1 MSTVPP
7 VVDTTD
13 SSAIRESVSA
23 AAFAVRNATADEDE
37 VYRKLFSSEPLADV
51 GGQSGN
57 GFVNSTP
64 LRPGDARS
72 RASGVGRA
80 SSLSSLIGAASA
92 DEYQGGLLADEAT
105 EPASISSRPSDSS
118 RGFQNTFTVL
128 ERHLQSKH
136 FQFRQLRRF
145 LQYNES
151 NQTPVFCNVPPSL
164 NDSSNYL
171 RSISE
176 ESGSNATVITSG
188 ASEGEAP
195 SADATRRR
203 SSLGRAR
210 ALFHSSSGSVEESEQ
225 EPPSFLELELEA
237 SDRMRR
243 MRERLGGSVPD
254 LQRSCES
261 IETPLVKALYG
272 VSLESLA
279 KSNTDRIHP
288 DPSVFIDEE
297 DKRSLSGEYPDYP
310 YYVARGTN
318 GLPYL
323 KVVHSNSP
331 GATGG
336 EKVLCGNRVSQM
348 TRAYDDIDAVTR
360 LLEEKEKD
368 LELTVQIGKELLAQN
383 THLENRVAEL
393 VQELKTTNENRAQL
407 SHELHQKIELIGIL
421 TNDADDTSENVTP
434 TASKSINLE
443 LLQRKVKQLEDE
455 NKSLRTETA
464 QLVKETDECEEQERR
479 LMADIANQLT
489 TANSEFDGL
498 NLELERLKEENR
510 LQHEQIISLTGRLAD
525 AEIRLHQLT
534 SENEEASS
542 LLSITKENQ
551 NLLAGELAEFKLRYQ
566 EVLNLLQEAQEQL
579 RRQRKRSQPLAR
591 SSLIPGITGMP
602 AAPDSLQSE
611 LMETSL
617 YSEHSLDSG
626 IDSVRGGI
634 GGGGSMMGGM
644 MTGSQQQVPAYR
656 KVFETVRSASRANPN
671 GFSDSFSQLG
681 SMTMSSSSQ
690 PRMAPYVYPGLGGTT
705 GNGSGVSNA
714 GITTMTHS
722 YKSGSSVYS
731 TMYGGGGGSSLGGR
745 TYSRESL
752 TADSEDGYPGPAQT
766 GIPGAPGAKDL
777 EAALKRLT
785 PAEVLARRAMLQHA
799 PLGTYSYDE
808 QPAGIPLG
816 CRTPD
821 SIMSTGSSGLSG
833 LSSSSAAGNGQWRLP
848 EKLQI
853 VKPIEGSQTLHHWS
867 RLATPTLSGL
877 LEERPGVTIRGGRGL
892 DELGLQTYSLSD
904 VEEDEDTEDHPGKR
918 FQSFGCTYTYT
929 NSTVLHPDDGT
940 TAVTFSLPPSQMSSQ
955 MTSECPTRQPTAP
968 STPRSSLSRRN
979 SCSTFSVNMGLASML
994 NERGIK
1000 AVTPSAL
1007 NTPAGPNYSPT
1018 VTPCNSPD
1026 GSPTRSMSPEPP
1038 LLSGLLASTADILR
1052 KRFVASTGGQHSS
1065 ADPADRPSRIMT
1077 RNKVALSRLEK
1088 KALRSIKIMEK
1099 VESIG
1104 LENIM
1109 LPPQHPPGISPL
1121 ALHGTSAL
1129 YTAAA
1134 SGRGRSPMAQLT
1146 SLKHMQDQRRKA
1158 QQQQA
1163 DDLVTIDKETIKAVL
1178 TKGLSHDS
1186 LKSMASSSGA
1196 SSGISTA
1203 MSSDSDSSSV
1213 ASFDSEP
1220 RTKDTTSGASSAAT
1234 NTNTASPTT
1243 AARLKQMQRQKSRRN
1258 LLNGANGGSQRPDL
1272 GTVNGSSRPGVRP
1285 DLGTVG
1291 SKATGKTGGNN
1302 NTGGSGKDSRSKQ
1315 QSTATAA
1322 APAVKEES
1330 RSLGQSVYGTISSLL
1345 FGRKGGLL

>member
-1 MSTVPP
+1 M
-7 VVDTTD
+7 DD
-13 SSAIRESVSA
+13 DEVSPKSG
-23 AAFAVRNATADEDE
+23 ADEMD
-37 VYRKLFSSEPLADV
+37 KSS
-51 GGQSGN
+51 
-57 GFVNSTP
+57 STP
-64 LRPGDARS
+64 SDFE
-72 RASGVGRA
+72 VF
-80 SSLSSLIGAASA
+80 
-92 DEYQGGLLADEAT
+92 EYEDIHEDTANG
-105 EPASISSRPSDSS
+105 
-118 RGFQNTFTVL
+118 
-128 ERHLQSKH
+128 KH
-136 FQFRQLRRF
+136 GQF
-145 LQYNES
+145 
-151 NQTPVFCNVPPSL
+151 PK
-164 NDSSNYL
+164 NDSSSHPYH
-171 RSISE
+171 
-176 ESGSNATVITSG
+176 
-188 ASEGEAP
+188 
-195 SADATRRR
+195 RRH
-203 SSLGRAR
+203 G
-210 ALFHSSSGSVEESEQ
+210 
-225 EPPSFLELELEA
+225 
-237 SDRMRR
+237 
-243 MRERLGGSVPD
+243 
-254 LQRSCES
+254 
-261 IETPLVKALYG
+261 TN
-272 VSLESLA
+272 VS
-279 KSNTDRIHP
+279 
-288 DPSVFIDEE
+288 DEE
-297 DKRSLSGEYPDYP
+297 DDACGTPLNLELAQLLTQGIVTKAKANFGISKNIETLERSTIELERENSCSDQEYVPTD
-310 YYVARGTN
+310 
-318 GLPYL
+318 
-323 KVVHSNSP
+323 SNSP
-331 GATGG
+331 RRAAALRTSSCCSTSYKRDPDLYLRRSDDVEADSFDDQHHSNEEDIDFVQLKHEQLHQRQQQDNDPSGQFEEEDEMVYETHTGCTPG
-336 EKVLCGNRVSQM
+336 SVGGSGFFRFTEPTTSYHSACGGYDSERMMFEVLCGNRVSQM

-393 VQELKTTNENRAQL
+393 EQELKTTNENRAQL

-510 LQHEQIISLTGRLAD
+510 LQHEQIISLTGRLAE

-566 EVLNLLQEAQEQL
+566 EVLNLLQETQEQL

-626 IDSVRGGI
+626 IDSVRGVGL
-634 GGGGSMMGGM
+634 GGGSMMGGLM
-644 MTGSQQQVPAYR
+644 SGSGAQQQLPGYR

-690 PRMAPYVYPGLGGTT
+690 PRMAPYVYPGLGGAT
-705 GNGSGVSNA
+705 GHASGNA

-731 TMYGGGGGSSLGGR
+731 TMYGGGSSLGGR
-745 TYSRESL
+745 SYSRESL

-808 QPAGIPLG
+808 QPTGIPLG

-833 LSSSSAAGNGQWRLP
+833 LSSSATGSGNGQWRLP

-955 MTSECPTRQPTAP
+955 MASECPTRQPTAP

-1007 NTPAGPNYSPT
+1007 NTPAGPNFSPT

-1052 KRFVASTGGQHSS
+1052 KRFSASTSVASGS
-1065 ADPADRPSRIMT
+1065 AAHGSATDPADRPSRIIS

-1129 YTAAA
+1129 YTAA
-1134 SGRGRSPMAQLT
+1134 STGRGRSPMAQLT
-1146 SLKHMQDQRRKA
+1146 SLKHLRK
-1158 QQQQA
+1158 QQQHQ

-1213 ASFDSEP
+1213 ASFESEP
-1220 RTKDTTSGASSAAT
+1220 RTKETMASSGA
-1234 NTNTASPTT
+1234 TASPTT

-1272 GTVNGSSRPGVRP
+1272 GTVNGSNRPGVRP

-1291 SKATGKTGGNN
+1291 NKQTAKT
-1302 NTGGSGKDSRSKQ
+1302 TSSGSGKDGRKQ
-1315 QSTATAA
+1315 QQLAA
-1322 APAVKEES
+1322 APSTTVASQTTAKEES

>member
-1 MSTVPP
+1 NVFRKKKSRKSSSQIVHDGDEPGTDTNASETETEPDDCSCRSEPMLPATISPSTVRLQ
-7 VVDTTD
+7 D
-13 SSAIRESVSA
+13 SSPASSTEYFQDGPEHHRKESGWVTRRKKHPRGEENPNVNDDGEEQRASSITSTILSTIR
-23 AAFAVRNATADEDE
+23 R
-37 VYRKLFSSEPLADV
+37 
-51 GGQSGN
+51 
-57 GFVNSTP
+57 
-64 LRPGDARS
+64 ARS
-72 RASGVGRA
+72 RSR
-80 SSLSSLIGAASA
+80 SR
-92 DEYQGGLLADEAT
+92 
-105 EPASISSRPSDSS
+105 SISSSSAADRSTPKLLRTSKSTLSSHRGGDGGVASSALLLHGEEHIAPNAVVSSVSFACDTKRQYCGAREPSDDHLNRSPTTLS
-118 RGFQNTFTVL
+118 TDNGGGLVLGVERRGDG
-128 ERHLQSKH
+128 K
-136 FQFRQLRRF
+136 RQ
-145 LQYNES
+145 
-151 NQTPVFCNVPPSL
+151 
-164 NDSSNYL
+164 
-171 RSISE
+171 
-176 ESGSNATVITSG
+176 
-188 ASEGEAP
+188 
-195 SADATRRR
+195 
-203 SSLGRAR
+203 
-210 ALFHSSSGSVEESEQ
+210 
-225 EPPSFLELELEA
+225 
-237 SDRMRR
+237 
-243 MRERLGGSVPD
+243 
-254 LQRSCES
+254 
-261 IETPLVKALYG
+261 
-272 VSLESLA
+272 
-279 KSNTDRIHP
+279 
-288 DPSVFIDEE
+288 
-297 DKRSLSGEYPDYP
+297 
-310 YYVARGTN
+310 
-318 GLPYL
+318 
-323 KVVHSNSP
+323 
-331 GATGG
+331 
-336 EKVLCGNRVSQM
+336 VLCGNRVSQM

-383 THLENRVAEL
+383 THLENRVSEL
-393 VQELKTTNENRAQL
+393 EQELKTTNENRAQL

-542 LLSITKENQ
+542 LLCITKENQ

-566 EVLNLLQEAQEQL
+566 EVLNLLQETQEQL

-626 IDSVRGGI
+626 IDSVRGG
-634 GGGGSMMGGM
+634 GLGASGGSMMGGLM
-644 MTGSQQQVPAYR
+644 SASGAQHQLPGYR

-690 PRMAPYVYPGLGGTT
+690 PRMAPYVYPGLGGTV
-705 GNGSGVSNA
+705 GNASGNA

-731 TMYGGGGGSSLGGR
+731 TMYGGGSSLGGR
-745 TYSRESL
+745 SYSRESL

-808 QPAGIPLG
+808 QPTGIPLG

-833 LSSSSAAGNGQWRLP
+833 LSSSATGSGNGQWRLP

-955 MTSECPTRQPTAP
+955 MASECPTRQPTAP

-1007 NTPAGPNYSPT
+1007 NTPAGPNFSPT

-1052 KRFVASTGGQHSS
+1052 KRFTASTGGASS
-1065 ADPADRPSRIMT
+1065 HGSATDSADRPSRIIS

-1134 SGRGRSPMAQLT
+1134 TGRGRSPMAQLT
-1146 SLKHMQDQRRKA
+1146 SLKHLRK
-1158 QQQQA
+1158 QQQQHQ
-1163 DDLVTIDKETIKAVL
+1163 DDRVTIDKETIKAVL

-1220 RTKDTTSGASSAAT
+1220 RTKEAMGSSAT
-1234 NTNTASPTT
+1234 TASPTT

-1272 GTVNGSSRPGVRP
+1272 GTVHGSNRPGVRP
-1285 DLGTVG
+1285 DLGTVAN
-1291 SKATGKTGGNN
+1291 KPTAKTSSS
-1302 NTGGSGKDSRSKQ
+1302 GSGKDSRKNQ
-1315 QSTATAA
+1315 QQQLATAA
-1322 APAVKEES
+1322 AAATAASTAAQTTNKEES

>member
-1 MSTVPP
+1 MSTVPAA
-7 VVDTTD
+7 VDTVD
-13 SSAIRESVSA
+13 SSVIRGDVAASIVPKGSATSTEEDATYKKIFNAGEGVENSNDFFNSTLICKRSTEGRPKRANVSG
-23 AAFAVRNATADEDE
+23 
-37 VYRKLFSSEPLADV
+37 KFSS
-51 GGQSGN
+51 SC
-57 GFVNSTP
+57 
-64 LRPGDARS
+64 
-72 RASGVGRA
+72 
-80 SSLSSLIGAASA
+80 SSLIGVGVS
-92 DEYQGGLLADEAT
+92 DDDYKGGLLSSLDESGSG
-105 EPASISSRPSDSS
+105 PSSITNRPSDSS

-136 FQFRQLRRF
+136 FQLRQLRRF

-151 NQTPVFCNVPPSL
+151 SKTPVFCNTPPSL
-164 NDSSNYL
+164 HDSSNYL

-176 ESGSNATVITSG
+176 ESGTSSTD
-188 ASEGEAP
+188 ASAFDCD
-195 SADATRRR
+195 DATPQATSSPRR
-203 SSLGRAR
+203 SS
-210 ALFHSSSGSVEESEQ
+210 GSRMASMFCRNTNEDEEQ
-225 EPPSFLELELEA
+225 DRPSFLELELEA
-237 SDRMRR
+237 SDRLRR
-243 MRERLGGSVPD
+243 LRERLGGSVPD
-254 LQRSCES
+254 LLGSGDAVES
-261 IETPLVKALYG
+261 PLTKALYG
-272 VSLESLA
+272 ISLESLL
-279 KSNTDRIHP
+279 KNNTDRVHP

-297 DKRSLSGEYPDYP
+297 DDKRSQSGEYPDYP
-310 YYVARGTN
+310 YYVARGSN

-323 KVVHSNSP
+323 KVVRSTS
-331 GATGG
+331 GAKAND
-336 EKVLCGNRVSQM
+336 KVLCGNRVSQM

-383 THLENRVAEL
+383 TQLENRVTEL
-393 VQELKTTNENRAQL
+393 EQELKTTNENRAQL

-421 TNDADDTSENVTP
+421 TNDADDSSENVTP

-464 QLVKETDECEEQERR
+464 QLVKETDECEEQERK
-479 LMADIANQLT
+479 LMAEFASQLT
-489 TANSEFDGL
+489 NANSEYDGL

-510 LQHEQIISLTGRLAD
+510 LQHEQIISLTGRLAE

-566 EVLNLLQEAQEQL
+566 EVLNLLQETQEQL

-591 SSLIPGITGMP
+591 SSLIPGNPGLA

-626 IDSVRGGI
+626 IDSVRGGL
-634 GGGGSMMGGM
+634 GGGSLLGGM
-644 MTGSQQQVPAYR
+644 LSSTGVQQQVPGYR

-690 PRMAPYVYPGLGGTT
+690 PRMAPFVYPGIGG
-705 GNGSGVSNA
+705 GIGINANA

-731 TMYGGGGGSSLGGR
+731 TMYDSSLGGR
-745 TYSRESL
+745 SYSRESL
-752 TADSEDGYPGPAQT
+752 TTESEDGYPGPAQT

-808 QPAGIPLG
+808 QPSGMPLG

-833 LSSSSAAGNGQWRLP
+833 LSSSATGGSSSANQWRLP

-955 MTSECPTRQPTAP
+955 MASECPSRQPTAP

-1007 NTPAGPNYSPT
+1007 NTPAGPNFSPT

-1038 LLSGLLASTADILR
+1038 LLSGLLASGADILR
-1052 KRFVASTGGQHSS
+1052 KRFAASTSGTNNS
-1065 ADPADRPSRIMT
+1065 ASTSQGPDQADRPSRMIS
-1077 RNKVALSRLEK
+1077 RNKVALTRLEK

-1134 SGRGRSPMAQLT
+1134 TNRGRSPMAQLT
-1146 SLKHMQDQRRKA
+1146 SLKHLQDQRRRH
-1158 QQQQA
+1158 QQ
-1163 DDLVTIDKETIKAVL
+1163 DELVIDKETIKAVL
-1178 TKGLSHDS
+1178 SKGLSHDT
-1186 LKSMASSSGA
+1186 LKSMASSSDG

-1203 MSSDSDSSSV
+1203 MSSDTDNSSV
-1213 ASFDSEP
+1213 ASFESEP
-1220 RTKDTTSGASSAAT
+1220 RVTESSANSST
-1234 NTNTASPTT
+1234 PTASPLTS
-1243 AARLKQMQRQKSRRN
+1243 ARLKQMQRQKSRRN

-1272 GTVNGSSRPGVRP
+1272 GTVNGSSRPSVRP
-1285 DLGTVG
+1285 DLGTVASKSSKMNGAG
-1291 SKATGKTGGNN
+1291 SAS
-1302 NTGGSGKDSRSKQ
+1302 SGKDQRKNQQGTPSTPAT
-1315 QSTATAA
+1315 QST
-1322 APAVKEES
+1322 PKEES

>member
-1 MSTVPP
+1 MLSRAVNVFRKKKARKSVAHDDDDHGT
-7 VVDTTD
+7 DTNPSETETEPD
-13 SSAIRESVSA
+13 DCSCR
-23 AAFAVRNATADEDE
+23 
-37 VYRKLFSSEPLADV
+37 SEPMLPGSVTPSRLQKNSSPVSSTEYFQDGPEQQQRKEASWITRRKKHPRREEEEISDDV
-51 GGQSGN
+51 EERSSSSIA
-57 GFVNSTP
+57 ST
-64 LRPGDARS
+64 LLSTIRRARS
-72 RASGVGRA
+72 RSR
-80 SSLSSLIGAASA
+80 SR
-92 DEYQGGLLADEAT
+92 
-105 EPASISSRPSDSS
+105 SISSSSSTAAGRGTPKLLPTSKSTLSS
-118 RGFQNTFTVL
+118 RDGGYGGVASSAHIL
-128 ERHLQSKH
+128 HGDEERIAPNVVVVSSVSFACDSKKQWCGGAGETSEDH
-136 FQFRQLRRF
+136 
-145 LQYNES
+145 
-151 NQTPVFCNVPPSL
+151 
-164 NDSSNYL
+164 L
-171 RSISE
+171 RSPTLSTG
-176 ESGSNATVITSG
+176 SGG
-188 ASEGEAP
+188 AG
-195 SADATRRR
+195 
-203 SSLGRAR
+203 GVK
-210 ALFHSSSGSVEESEQ
+210 VERQ
-225 EPPSFLELELEA
+225 G
-237 SDRMRR
+237 D
-243 MRERLGGSVPD
+243 G
-254 LQRSCES
+254 
-261 IETPLVKALYG
+261 
-272 VSLESLA
+272 
-279 KSNTDRIHP
+279 
-288 DPSVFIDEE
+288 
-297 DKRSLSGEYPDYP
+297 KRQ
-310 YYVARGTN
+310 
-318 GLPYL
+318 
-323 KVVHSNSP
+323 
-331 GATGG
+331 
-336 EKVLCGNRVSQM
+336 VLCGNRVSQM

-383 THLENRVAEL
+383 TQLENRVAEL
-393 VQELKTTNENRAQL
+393 EQELKTTNENRAQL

-510 LQHEQIISLTGRLAD
+510 LQHEQIISLTGRLAE

-566 EVLNLLQEAQEQL
+566 EVLNLLQETQEQL

-626 IDSVRGGI
+626 IDSVRGGL
-634 GGGGSMMGGM
+634 GGGGGVGGSSIMGGLM
-644 MTGSQQQVPAYR
+644 SATGTQQVPAYR

-705 GNGSGVSNA
+705 GNNMGGGNA

-731 TMYGGGGGSSLGGR
+731 TMYGGGGSSLGGR
-745 TYSRESL
+745 SYSRESL

-808 QPAGIPLG
+808 QPTGIPLG

-833 LSSSSAAGNGQWRLP
+833 LSSSATGSGNGQWRLP

-940 TAVTFSLPPSQMSSQ
+940 AAVTFSLPPSQMSSQ
-955 MTSECPTRQPTAP
+955 MASECPTRQPTAP

-1007 NTPAGPNYSPT
+1007 NTPAGPNFSPT

-1026 GSPTRSMSPEPP
+1026 GSSTRSMSPEPP

-1052 KRFVASTGGQHSS
+1052 KRFVASTSNNTAAAHGS
-1065 ADPADRPSRIMT
+1065 ASDLADRPSRIIS

-1129 YTAAA
+1129 YTAA
-1134 SGRGRSPMAQLT
+1134 STGRGRSPMAQLT
-1146 SLKHMQDQRRKA
+1146 SLKHLQDQRRK
-1158 QQQQA
+1158 QQHQQ

-1213 ASFDSEP
+1213 ASFESEP
-1220 RTKDTTSGASSAAT
+1220 RTKETTGNSTSA
-1234 NTNTASPTT
+1234 TASPTT

-1285 DLGTVG
+1285 DLGTVAG
-1291 SKATGKTGGNN
+1291 NKPAAAGKTSS
-1302 NTGGSGKDSRSKQ
+1302 SGKDSRKNQ
-1315 QSTATAA
+1315 QQQLPTTTAAATTQSTA
-1322 APAVKEES
+1322 KEES

>member
-1 MSTVPP
+1 M
-7 VVDTTD
+7 DEGTT
-13 SSAIRESVSA
+13 
-23 AAFAVRNATADEDE
+23 
-37 VYRKLFSSEPLADV
+37 
-51 GGQSGN
+51 
-57 GFVNSTP
+57 
-64 LRPGDARS
+64 
-72 RASGVGRA
+72 
-80 SSLSSLIGAASA
+80 
-92 DEYQGGLLADEAT
+92 
-105 EPASISSRPSDSS
+105 
-118 RGFQNTFTVL
+118 
-128 ERHLQSKH
+128 
-136 FQFRQLRRF
+136 
-145 LQYNES
+145 
-151 NQTPVFCNVPPSL
+151 PPS
-164 NDSSNYL
+164 
-171 RSISE
+171 
-176 ESGSNATVITSG
+176 G
-188 ASEGEAP
+188 
-195 SADATRRR
+195 
-203 SSLGRAR
+203 
-210 ALFHSSSGSVEESEQ
+210 GSVEVVMEDEEYEKSSSTPSDFEVFDYEDIHAVPGAAEYHPDHRRRCHPGLHGRSSDDDEADSGAGGGTPLNLELAQLLTQGIVTKAKANFGISKNIETLERSTIELESTSDTTPSLPLRSRSSSSTNAFASGSSYERDPDLYLRRSDDDVDDYGGGSQLHDDAIDFVPLDQSDHHPGRQPGRSRRQRNHTQDPLPLEQ
-225 EPPSFLELELEA
+225 EHEMVFETNTPNSSSTCAAGMTDGSGLFRYIEPTTSYHSVCGGAYDSE
-237 SDRMRR
+237 RM
-243 MRERLGGSVPD
+243 MFE
-254 LQRSCES
+254 
-261 IETPLVKALYG
+261 
-272 VSLESLA
+272 
-279 KSNTDRIHP
+279 
-288 DPSVFIDEE
+288 
-297 DKRSLSGEYPDYP
+297 
-310 YYVARGTN
+310 
-318 GLPYL
+318 
-323 KVVHSNSP
+323 
-331 GATGG
+331 
-336 EKVLCGNRVSQM
+336 VLCGNRVSQM
-348 TRAYDDIDAVTR
+348 TRTYDDIDAVTR

-383 THLENRVAEL
+383 TQLENRVTEL
-393 VQELKTTNENRAQL
+393 EQELRGTNENLAQL
-407 SHELHQKIELIGIL
+407 SHELHQKNELIGIL
-421 TNDADDTSENVTP
+421 TNDADDSSENVTP

-455 NKSLRTETA
+455 NRSLRTEAA
-464 QLVKETDECEEQERR
+464 QLVQETDECEEQERK

-510 LQHEQIISLTGRLAD
+510 LQHEQIISLTSRLAE
-525 AEIRLHQLT
+525 AEIRLHQVT

-542 LLSITKENQ
+542 LLCITKENQ
-551 NLLAGELAEFKLRYQ
+551 NLLAGELAEFKVRYQ
-566 EVLNLLQEAQEQL
+566 EVLSLLQETQEQL

-591 SSLIPGITGMP
+591 SSLIPGITMP
-602 AAPDSLQSE
+602 AAPDSLQCE

-626 IDSVRGGI
+626 IESVRGLGL
-634 GGGGSMMGGM
+634 GGGSQ
-644 MTGSQQQVPAYR
+644 TAVPSYR
-656 KVFETVRSASRANPN
+656 RVFETVRSATRANPN
-671 GFSDSFSQLG
+671 GFSDSFGSTLG

-690 PRMAPYVYPGLGGTT
+690 PRMAPYVYPGLGSGNSNSSSALGAAAPTT
-705 GNGSGVSNA
+705 L
-714 GITTMTHS
+714 THA
-722 YKSGSSVYS
+722 YKGGSSLYS
-731 TMYGGGGGSSLGGR
+731 TMYAGGATSSLGGR
-745 TYSRESL
+745 SYSRESL
-752 TADSEDGYPGPAQT
+752 ATDSEDGYPGPAQT

-808 QPAGIPLG
+808 QPSGMPLG

-833 LSSSSAAGNGQWRLP
+833 LSSTQWRLP

-904 VEEDEDTEDHPGKR
+904 VEEDEEEQPGKR

-955 MTSECPTRQPTAP
+955 MASECPSRQPTAP

-979 SCSTFSVNMGLASML
+979 SCSTFSVNLGLASML

-1007 NTPAGPNYSPT
+1007 NTPAGPNFSPT

-1038 LLSGLLASTADILR
+1038 LLSGLLASGADILR
-1052 KRFVASTGGQHSS
+1052 KRFAASNS
-1065 ADPADRPSRIMT
+1065 ADGEGTSSGTSATNVSGSGVPGERSARIIT

-1109 LPPQHPPGISPL
+1109 LPAQHPPGISPL
-1121 ALHGTSAL
+1121 ALHGSSAL
-1129 YTAAA
+1129 YT
-1134 SGRGRSPMAQLT
+1134 STGRGRSPMAQLT
-1146 SLKHMQDQRRKA
+1146 SLKHLQDQRRKH
-1158 QQQQA
+1158 QQQQQQQQ
-1163 DDLVTIDKETIKAVL
+1163 DELLIDKETIKAVL

-1186 LKSMASSSGA
+1186 LKSMASSGISSSA
-1196 SSGISTA
+1196 DMSSSSSGY
-1203 MSSDSDSSSV
+1203 SDSDNSSVVSDQSEQVHRVTKDSSTTVSASGAPSSS
-1213 ASFDSEP
+1213 
-1220 RTKDTTSGASSAAT
+1220 
-1234 NTNTASPTT
+1234 SPTT

-1272 GTVNGSSRPGVRP
+1272 GTVNGSSGSRAPGVRP

-1291 SKATGKTGGNN
+1291 GGKSNSTTKQTSAAGN
-1302 NTGGSGKDSRSKQ
+1302 GKVGPGAKDHRRSEQ
-1315 QSTATAA
+1315 QQQQ
-1322 APAVKEES
+1322 PPVKEES

>member
-1 MSTVPP
+1 MLGSENETAPRPCLSFWWPKSIGKDEDTIGNNEVLEPGNMLTTCFKATLNIGIFRERYILGSTGALCEQYQSKLAASQCGARIPLSPNTQATIEKHLPGLPSKRLLMQQACKTTEKRDVGCITELCSAEDLPEVEIFSLLEEQIP
-7 VVDTTD
+7 RYKIRADTTTTFGGYENQD
-13 SSAIRESVSA
+13 WFVQYPALPIPTEGLGLTTDQTREA
-23 AAFAVRNATADEDE
+23 LN
-37 VYRKLFSSEPLADV
+37 Y
-51 GGQSGN
+51 
-57 GFVNSTP
+57 
-64 LRPGDARS
+64 
-72 RASGVGRA
+72 
-80 SSLSSLIGAASA
+80 
-92 DEYQGGLLADEAT
+92 
-105 EPASISSRPSDSS
+105 
-118 RGFQNTFTVL
+118 
-128 ERHLQSKH
+128 
-136 FQFRQLRRF
+136 F
-145 LQYNES
+145 L
-151 NQTPVFCNVPPSL
+151 
-164 NDSSNYL
+164 
-171 RSISE
+171 
-176 ESGSNATVITSG
+176 
-188 ASEGEAP
+188 
-195 SADATRRR
+195 
-203 SSLGRAR
+203 
-210 ALFHSSSGSVEESEQ
+210 
-225 EPPSFLELELEA
+225 
-237 SDRMRR
+237 
-243 MRERLGGSVPD
+243 
-254 LQRSCES
+254 
-261 IETPLVKALYG
+261 
-272 VSLESLA
+272 
-279 KSNTDRIHP
+279 
-288 DPSVFIDEE
+288 
-297 DKRSLSGEYPDYP
+297 
-310 YYVARGTN
+310 
-318 GLPYL
+318 
-323 KVVHSNSP
+323 
-331 GATGG
+331 
-336 EKVLCGNRVSQM
+336 LCGNRVSQM

-368 LELTVQIGKELLAQN
+368 LELTVQIGKELLTQN

-393 VQELKTTNENRAQL
+393 EQELKGTNENLAQL
-407 SHELHQKIELIGIL
+407 SHELHQKNELIGIL

-443 LLQRKVKQLEDE
+443 LLQRKVKHLEEE
-455 NKSLRTETA
+455 NKSLRTETS
-464 QLVKETDECEEQERR
+464 QLMKETDECEEQERK

-510 LQHEQIISLTGRLAD
+510 LQHEQIISLTGRLAE

-542 LLSITKENQ
+542 LLCITKENQ

-566 EVLNLLQEAQEQL
+566 EVLNLLQETQEQL

-591 SSLIPGITGMP
+591 SSLIPGITALAGVG
-602 AAPDSLQSE
+602 APDSLQSE

-617 YSEHSLDSG
+617 FSEHSLDSG
-626 IDSVRGGI
+626 IDSVRGGGML
-634 GGGGSMMGGM
+634 GGGGSAGMQQHGG
-644 MTGSQQQVPAYR
+644 VPSYR
-656 KVFETVRSASRANPN
+656 KVFETVRTASRANPN

-690 PRMAPYVYPGLGGTT
+690 PRMAPYVYPGLGG
-705 GNGSGVSNA
+705 SSSNA
-714 GITTMTHS
+714 GAASHTTMAHS
-722 YKSGSSVYS
+722 YQSGSSVYS
-731 TMYGGGGGSSLGGR
+731 NMYGGGSSLGGR
-745 TYSRESL
+745 SFSRESL
-752 TADSEDGYPGPAQT
+752 VAESDDGYPGSTQQT

-808 QPAGIPLG
+808 QPSGMPLG
-816 CRTPD
+816 FRTPD

-833 LSSSSAAGNGQWRLP
+833 LSSAANGGGSSSAQWRLP

-940 TAVTFSLPPSQMSSQ
+940 TAITFSLPPSQMSSQ
-955 MTSECPTRQPTAP
+955 MASECPSRQPTAP

-979 SCSTFSVNMGLASML
+979 SCSTFSVNLGLASML

-1007 NTPAGPNYSPT
+1007 NTPAGPNFSPT

-1038 LLSGLLASTADILR
+1038 LLSGLLASGADILR
-1052 KRFVASTGGQHSS
+1052 KRFATSTSNSS
-1065 ADPADRPSRIMT
+1065 SDPADRPSRVIS

-1121 ALHGTSAL
+1121 ALHGSSAM
-1129 YTAAA
+1129 YSTASA
-1134 SGRGRSPMAQLT
+1134 GRGRSPMAQLT
-1146 SLKHMQDQRRKA
+1146 SLKHLQDQRRK
-1158 QQQQA
+1158 QQLQQ
-1163 DDLVTIDKETIKAVL
+1163 DDDSMLIDKRTIKAVL
-1178 TKGLSHDS
+1178 SKGLSHDS

-1203 MSSDSDSSSV
+1203 MSSSDSDSSSV
-1213 ASFDSEP
+1213 ASHDSHHDRGSP
-1220 RTKDTTSGASSAAT
+1220 PTANAAA
-1234 NTNTASPTT
+1234 ASPTT

-1258 LLNGANGGSQRPDL
+1258 LMNGANGGTQRPDL
-1272 GTVNGSSRPGVRP
+1272 GTVHGPSSGRAGVRS
-1285 DLGTVG
+1285 DLGTV
-1291 SKATGKTGGNN
+1291 A
-1302 NTGGSGKDSRSKQ
+1302 SKQ
-1315 QSTATAA
+1315 PSAAGGKSTSTIKDNRKEHVSGSTQAA
-1322 APAVKEES
+1322 APKEESS

>member
-1 MSTVPP
+1 MLTYLIKA
-7 VVDTTD
+7 TLTLG
-13 SSAIRESVSA
+13 IFRE
-23 AAFAVRNATADEDE
+23 R
-37 VYRKLFSSEPLADV
+37 YIL
-51 GGQSGN
+51 
-57 GFVNSTP
+57 
-64 LRPGDARS
+64 
-72 RASGVGRA
+72 
-80 SSLSSLIGAASA
+80 
-92 DEYQGGLLADEAT
+92 
-105 EPASISSRPSDSS
+105 
-118 RGFQNTFTVL
+118 
-128 ERHLQSKH
+128 
-136 FQFRQLRRF
+136 
-145 LQYNES
+145 
-151 NQTPVFCNVPPSL
+151 
-164 NDSSNYL
+164 
-171 RSISE
+171 
-176 ESGSNATVITSG
+176 
-188 ASEGEAP
+188 
-195 SADATRRR
+195 
-203 SSLGRAR
+203 
-210 ALFHSSSGSVEESEQ
+210 SSSGTLSCGQYQSK
-225 EPPSFLELELEA
+225 LAA
-237 SDRMRR
+237 SQCGARIP
-243 MRERLGGSVPD
+243 LSPNT
-254 LQRSCES
+254 QAT
-261 IETPLVKALYG
+261 IEKHLP
-272 VSLESLA
+272 
-279 KSNTDRIHP
+279 
-288 DPSVFIDEE
+288 
-297 DKRSLSGEYPDYP
+297 
-310 YYVARGTN
+310 
-318 GLPYL
+318 GLPSKRL
-323 KVVHSNSP
+323 LMQQASKK
-331 GATGG
+331 ATEKRDVGCITEVCSSENLPEVEIFSLLEEQIPRYKIRADTTTTFGG
-336 EKVLCGNRVSQM
+336 YENQDWFVQYPALPIPTEGLGLTVEQTREVLNYFLLCGNRVSQM
-348 TRAYDDIDAVTR
+348 TRTYDDIDAVTR

-383 THLENRVAEL
+383 TQLENRVTEL
-393 VQELKTTNENRAQL
+393 EQELRSTNENLAQL
-407 SHELHQKIELIGIL
+407 SHELHQKNELIGIL
-421 TNDADDTSENVTP
+421 TNDADDSSENVTP
-434 TASKSINLE
+434 TVSKSINLE

-455 NKSLRTETA
+455 NRSLRSEAA
-464 QLVKETDECEEQERR
+464 QLVQETDECEEQERK

-510 LQHEQIISLTGRLAD
+510 LQHEQIISLTSRLAE
-525 AEIRLHQLT
+525 AEIRLHQVT

-542 LLSITKENQ
+542 LLCITKENQ
-551 NLLAGELAEFKLRYQ
+551 NLLAGELAEFKVRYQ
-566 EVLNLLQEAQEQL
+566 EVLSLLQETQEQL

-591 SSLIPGITGMP
+591 SSLIPGITMP
-602 AAPDSLQSE
+602 AAPDSLQCE

-626 IDSVRGGI
+626 IESVRGGLGLGLGL
-634 GGGGSMMGGM
+634 GGGGSQ
-644 MTGSQQQVPAYR
+644 TAVPSYR
-656 KVFETVRSASRANPN
+656 KVFETVRSATRANSN
-671 GFSDSFSQLG
+671 GFSDSFGSTLG

-690 PRMAPYVYPGLGGTT
+690 PRMAPYVYPGLGSGAIGNSNSSSTGAAAPTT
-705 GNGSGVSNA
+705 L
-714 GITTMTHS
+714 THA
-722 YKSGSSVYS
+722 YKGGSSLYS
-731 TMYGGGGGSSLGGR
+731 TMYAGGATNSSLGGR
-745 TYSRESL
+745 SYSRESL
-752 TADSEDGYPGPAQT
+752 ATDSDDGYPGPAQT

-808 QPAGIPLG
+808 QPSGIPLG

-833 LSSSSAAGNGQWRLP
+833 LSATQWRLP

-904 VEEDEDTEDHPGKR
+904 VEEDEEEQPGKR

-955 MTSECPTRQPTAP
+955 MASECPSRQPTAP

-979 SCSTFSVNMGLASML
+979 SCSTFSVNLGLASML

-1007 NTPAGPNYSPT
+1007 NTPAGPNFSPT

-1038 LLSGLLASTADILR
+1038 LLSGLLASGADILR
-1052 KRFVASTGGQHSS
+1052 KRFAATNNS
-1065 ADPADRPSRIMT
+1065 ADGEGTSSSGIATNVCGSGVPSERSARIIT

-1109 LPPQHPPGISPL
+1109 LPAQHPPGISPL
-1121 ALHGTSAL
+1121 ALHGSSAL
-1129 YTAAA
+1129 YT
-1134 SGRGRSPMAQLT
+1134 STGRGRSPMAQLT
-1146 SLKHMQDQRRKA
+1146 SLKHLQDQRRK
-1158 QQQQA
+1158 QQQQQ
-1163 DDLVTIDKETIKAVL
+1163 DELLIDKETIKAVL

-1186 LKSMASSSGA
+1186 LKSMASSGISSSA
-1196 SSGISTA
+1196 DMSSSSSGY
-1203 MSSDSDSSSV
+1203 SDSDNSSV
-1213 ASFDSEP
+1213 ASDQSEQVHRVAKDSA
-1220 RTKDTTSGASSAAT
+1220 TASVSATAAT
-1234 NTNTASPTT
+1234 AAAPSSSSPTT

-1272 GTVNGSSRPGVRP
+1272 GTVNGSSGSRVPGVRP

-1291 SKATGKTGGNN
+1291 GGKSNSTSKQTGAAGKTG
-1302 NTGGSGKDSRSKQ
+1302 SGAKDHRRSEQ
-1315 QSTATAA
+1315 QQQQQQ
-1322 APAVKEES
+1322 PPVKEES

>member
-1 MSTVPP
+1 LNQGSQTNGQKMLSRAANVFRKKKSRKSSSLSGTGATTDEHHGTDTNASETETEPDDCSCHSEPP
-7 VVDTTD
+7 VLLRPGSFEV
-13 SSAIRESVSA
+13 SSVSPASSTEYFQAEPEKTPTTPSKETPHKESGSWIARRRRRTREKEQPDEERSPTGGASLTSTLLSTIRRARSRSRSRSISSSTIATDASVDRA
-23 AAFAVRNATADEDE
+23 AVKLLPTSKSTLSSQATATVGGCYDDG
-37 VYRKLFSSEPLADV
+37 VVGGVTSPAPPSSTLRHSTTEKQFAPGVGGVCSVSFACDTKNSELKKDHHLRFGGGGPSDNV
-51 GGQSGN
+51 GGQ
-57 GFVNSTP
+57 
-64 LRPGDARS
+64 
-72 RASGVGRA
+72 
-80 SSLSSLIGAASA
+80 
-92 DEYQGGLLADEAT
+92 
-105 EPASISSRPSDSS
+105 
-118 RGFQNTFTVL
+118 
-128 ERHLQSKH
+128 
-136 FQFRQLRRF
+136 
-145 LQYNES
+145 
-151 NQTPVFCNVPPSL
+151 
-164 NDSSNYL
+164 
-171 RSISE
+171 
-176 ESGSNATVITSG
+176 
-188 ASEGEAP
+188 
-195 SADATRRR
+195 
-203 SSLGRAR
+203 
-210 ALFHSSSGSVEESEQ
+210 
-225 EPPSFLELELEA
+225 
-237 SDRMRR
+237 
-243 MRERLGGSVPD
+243 
-254 LQRSCES
+254 
-261 IETPLVKALYG
+261 
-272 VSLESLA
+272 
-279 KSNTDRIHP
+279 
-288 DPSVFIDEE
+288 
-297 DKRSLSGEYPDYP
+297 
-310 YYVARGTN
+310 
-318 GLPYL
+318 
-323 KVVHSNSP
+323 
-331 GATGG
+331 
-336 EKVLCGNRVSQM
+336 VLCGNRVSQM

-393 VQELKTTNENRAQL
+393 EQELKTSNDNRAQL

-498 NLELERLKEENR
+498 NLELERMKEENR

-626 IDSVRGGI
+626 IDSVRGG
-634 GGGGSMMGGM
+634 GVGSMMMSGIM
-644 MTGSQQQVPAYR
+644 SASQQQQQQQHQVPGYR

-690 PRMAPYVYPGLGGTT
+690 PRMAPYVYPGLGGSTT
-705 GNGSGVSNA
+705 AGTGGHYGGTA

-731 TMYGGGGGSSLGGR
+731 TMYGGGSSLGGR

-808 QPAGIPLG
+808 QPTGMPLG

-833 LSSSSAAGNGQWRLP
+833 LSSSATGGASASQWRLP

-955 MTSECPTRQPTAP
+955 MASECPSRQPTAP

-1038 LLSGLLASTADILR
+1038 LLSGLLASGADILR
-1052 KRFVASTGGQHSS
+1052 KRFAASTNAGAAGSSS
-1065 ADPADRPSRIMT
+1065 ASVDPAADRPSRIMS

-1134 SGRGRSPMAQLT
+1134 TGRGRSPMAQLT
-1146 SLKHMQDQRRKA
+1146 SLKHLQEQRRK
-1158 QQQQA
+1158 QQ
-1163 DDLVTIDKETIKAVL
+1163 DDVVMIDKETIKAVL

-1213 ASFDSEP
+1213 ASLELEP
-1220 RTKDTTSGASSAAT
+1220 RTKEHHNTTAAT
-1234 NTNTASPTT
+1234 TTNTASPTT

-1258 LLNGANGGSQRPDL
+1258 LLNGANGSSQQRPDL

-1291 SKATGKTGGNN
+1291 GNKPAKSNGSKDRK
-1302 NTGGSGKDSRSKQ
+1302 SQ
-1315 QSTATAA
+1315 QQQQQQQVAPSSSTTAT
-1322 APAVKEES
+1322 PKEES

>member
-1 MSTVPP
+1 MDSCDVSPKSGVSGLEEEVDKSSSTPSDFEVF
-7 VVDTTD
+7 DYED
-13 SSAIRESVSA
+13 IREEA
-23 AAFAVRNATADEDE
+23 AGGRNGQLTKADASRAYHRRLGTLSSDEEDE
-37 VYRKLFSSEPLADV
+37 AC
-51 GGQSGN
+51 G
-57 GFVNSTP
+57 TP
-64 LRPGDARS
+64 LNLELAQ
-72 RASGVGRA
+72 
-80 SSLSSLIGAASA
+80 LLT
-92 DEYQGGLLADEAT
+92 QGIVTKAKANFG
-105 EPASISSRPSDSS
+105 ISK
-118 RGFQNTFTVL
+118 NIETL
-128 ERHLQSKH
+128 ERSTH
-136 FQFRQLRRF
+136 
-145 LQYNES
+145 
-151 NQTPVFCNVPPSL
+151 
-164 NDSSNYL
+164 
-171 RSISE
+171 
-176 ESGSNATVITSG
+176 
-188 ASEGEAP
+188 
-195 SADATRRR
+195 
-203 SSLGRAR
+203 
-210 ALFHSSSGSVEESEQ
+210 
-225 EPPSFLELELEA
+225 ELELEQSFYEQQDHDVPTESNSKGHRSISRTA
-237 SDRMRR
+237 STGPYSASYKRDPDLYLRR
-243 MRERLGGSVPD
+243 SDDVERDYYDDAQQQQDAEEEIDFVQLKNEQLQQRQQAADSEQGGHFFEEDEMVFETHTPGSVGGSGFFRYAEPTT
-254 LQRSCES
+254 S
-261 IETPLVKALYG
+261 Y
-272 VSLESLA
+272 
-279 KSNTDRIHP
+279 
-288 DPSVFIDEE
+288 
-297 DKRSLSGEYPDYP
+297 
-310 YYVARGTN
+310 
-318 GLPYL
+318 
-323 KVVHSNSP
+323 HS
-331 GATGG
+331 ACGG
-336 EKVLCGNRVSQM
+336 YDSERMMYEVLCGNRVSQM

-705 GNGSGVSNA
+705 GNGSGGSNA

-1052 KRFVASTGGQHSS
+1052 KRFVASTGSQHSS

-1213 ASFDSEP
+1213 ASFDTEP

-1291 SKATGKTGGNN
+1291 SKATGKTGGNSS
-1302 NTGGSGKDSRSKQ
+1302 TGGSGKDSRSKQ

>member
-1 MSTVPP
+1 
-7 VVDTTD
+7 
-13 SSAIRESVSA
+13 
-23 AAFAVRNATADEDE
+23 
-37 VYRKLFSSEPLADV
+37 
-51 GGQSGN
+51 
-57 GFVNSTP
+57 
-64 LRPGDARS
+64 
-72 RASGVGRA
+72 
-80 SSLSSLIGAASA
+80 
-92 DEYQGGLLADEAT
+92 
-105 EPASISSRPSDSS
+105 
-118 RGFQNTFTVL
+118 
-128 ERHLQSKH
+128 
-136 FQFRQLRRF
+136 
-145 LQYNES
+145 
-151 NQTPVFCNVPPSL
+151 
-164 NDSSNYL
+164 
-171 RSISE
+171 
-176 ESGSNATVITSG
+176 
-188 ASEGEAP
+188 
-195 SADATRRR
+195 
-203 SSLGRAR
+203 
-210 ALFHSSSGSVEESEQ
+210 
-225 EPPSFLELELEA
+225 
-237 SDRMRR
+237 
-243 MRERLGGSVPD
+243 
-254 LQRSCES
+254 
-261 IETPLVKALYG
+261 
-272 VSLESLA
+272 
-279 KSNTDRIHP
+279 
-288 DPSVFIDEE
+288 
-297 DKRSLSGEYPDYP
+297 
-310 YYVARGTN
+310 
-318 GLPYL
+318 
-323 KVVHSNSP
+323 
-331 GATGG
+331 
-336 EKVLCGNRVSQM
+336 M

-393 VQELKTTNENRAQL
+393 EQELKTSNENRAQL

-498 NLELERLKEENR
+498 NLELERMKEENR
-510 LQHEQIISLTGRLAD
+510 LQHEQIISLTGRLAE

-626 IDSVRGGI
+626 IDSVRGGGL
-634 GGGGSMMGGM
+634 GGGGMMSGIM
-644 MTGSQQQVPAYR
+644 SASQQQQHMPGYR

-690 PRMAPYVYPGLGGTT
+690 PRMAPYVYPGLGGSTT
-705 GNGSGVSNA
+705 AGAGGHYPGTV

-752 TADSEDGYPGPAQT
+752 AADSDDGYPGPAQT

-808 QPAGIPLG
+808 QPTGMPLG

-833 LSSSSAAGNGQWRLP
+833 LSSSATGGASASQWRLP

-955 MTSECPTRQPTAP
+955 MASECPSRQPTAP

-1038 LLSGLLASTADILR
+1038 LLSGLLASGADILR
-1052 KRFVASTGGQHSS
+1052 KRFAASTSAAGSSSGSS
-1065 ADPADRPSRIMT
+1065 ASSDPTTDRPSRIMS

-1134 SGRGRSPMAQLT
+1134 TGRGRSPMAQLT
-1146 SLKHMQDQRRKA
+1146 SLKHLQDQRRKH
-1158 QQQQA
+1158 QQQQQQ
-1163 DDLVTIDKETIKAVL
+1163 DDLVLIDKETIKAVL

-1213 ASFDSEP
+1213 ASLELEP
-1220 RTKDTTSGASSAAT
+1220 RTKETT
-1234 NTNTASPTT
+1234 NTAATASPTT

-1258 LLNGANGGSQRPDL
+1258 LLNGANGSSQQRPDL

-1291 SKATGKTGGNN
+1291 GNKPAKSSS
-1302 NTGGSGKDSRSKQ
+1302 GGKDGRKSQ
-1315 QSTATAA
+1315 QHQQAAVPSTTSATAT
-1322 APAVKEES
+1322 PKEES

>member
-1 MSTVPP
+1 M
-7 VVDTTD
+7 
-13 SSAIRESVSA
+13 
-23 AAFAVRNATADEDE
+23 
-37 VYRKLFSSEPLADV
+37 
-51 GGQSGN
+51 Q
-57 GFVNSTP
+57 
-64 LRPGDARS
+64 
-72 RASGVGRA
+72 
-80 SSLSSLIGAASA
+80 
-92 DEYQGGLLADEAT
+92 
-105 EPASISSRPSDSS
+105 
-118 RGFQNTFTVL
+118 
-128 ERHLQSKH
+128 
-136 FQFRQLRRF
+136 
-145 LQYNES
+145 
-151 NQTPVFCNVPPSL
+151 
-164 NDSSNYL
+164 
-171 RSISE
+171 
-176 ESGSNATVITSG
+176 
-188 ASEGEAP
+188 
-195 SADATRRR
+195 
-203 SSLGRAR
+203 
-210 ALFHSSSGSVEESEQ
+210 
-225 EPPSFLELELEA
+225 
-237 SDRMRR
+237 
-243 MRERLGGSVPD
+243 
-254 LQRSCES
+254 
-261 IETPLVKALYG
+261 
-272 VSLESLA
+272 
-279 KSNTDRIHP
+279 
-288 DPSVFIDEE
+288 
-297 DKRSLSGEYPDYP
+297 
-310 YYVARGTN
+310 
-318 GLPYL
+318 
-323 KVVHSNSP
+323 
-331 GATGG
+331 
-336 EKVLCGNRVSQM
+336 VLCGNRVSQM
-348 TRAYDDIDAVTR
+348 TRAYDDIEAVTR

-393 VQELKTTNENRAQL
+393 EQELKTTNENRAQL

-510 LQHEQIISLTGRLAD
+510 LQHEQIISLTGRLAE

-542 LLSITKENQ
+542 LLCITKENQ

-566 EVLNLLQEAQEQL
+566 EVLNLLQETQEQL

-634 GGGGSMMGGM
+634 GGGGSLAGGM
-644 MTGSQQQVPAYR
+644 MSGSQQQVPGYR

-690 PRMAPYVYPGLGGTT
+690 PRMAPYVYPGIGGTT
-705 GNGSGVSNA
+705 GNSGGNNA

-731 TMYGGGGGSSLGGR
+731 TMYGGGSSLGGR
-745 TYSRESL
+745 SYSRESL

-808 QPAGIPLG
+808 QPTGIPLG

-929 NSTVLHPDDGT
+929 NSTVMHPDDGT

-1052 KRFVASTGGQHSS
+1052 KRFVASTSGSNSS
-1065 ADPADRPSRIMT
+1065 DATADRPSRIIS

-1134 SGRGRSPMAQLT
+1134 TGRGRSPMAQLT
-1146 SLKHMQDQRRKA
+1146 SLKHLQDQRRKA
-1158 QQQQA
+1158 QQQQS
-1163 DDLVTIDKETIKAVL
+1163 DEVVTIDKETIKAVL

-1203 MSSDSDSSSV
+1203 MSSDSDNSSV
-1213 ASFDSEP
+1213 ASFESEP
-1220 RTKDTTSGASSAAT
+1220 RTKETTATGAANS
-1234 NTNTASPTT
+1234 TASPTT

-1291 SKATGKTGGNN
+1291 SKSTAKTTATGVSG
-1302 NTGGSGKDSRSKQ
+1302 GKDSRKQ
-1315 QSTATAA
+1315 QSATAA
-1322 APAVKEES
+1322 APVPTVKEES

>member
-1 MSTVPP
+1 
-7 VVDTTD
+7 
-13 SSAIRESVSA
+13 
-23 AAFAVRNATADEDE
+23 
-37 VYRKLFSSEPLADV
+37 
-51 GGQSGN
+51 
-57 GFVNSTP
+57 
-64 LRPGDARS
+64 
-72 RASGVGRA
+72 
-80 SSLSSLIGAASA
+80 
-92 DEYQGGLLADEAT
+92 
-105 EPASISSRPSDSS
+105 
-118 RGFQNTFTVL
+118 
-128 ERHLQSKH
+128 
-136 FQFRQLRRF
+136 
-145 LQYNES
+145 
-151 NQTPVFCNVPPSL
+151 
-164 NDSSNYL
+164 
-171 RSISE
+171 
-176 ESGSNATVITSG
+176 
-188 ASEGEAP
+188 
-195 SADATRRR
+195 
-203 SSLGRAR
+203 
-210 ALFHSSSGSVEESEQ
+210 
-225 EPPSFLELELEA
+225 
-237 SDRMRR
+237 
-243 MRERLGGSVPD
+243 
-254 LQRSCES
+254 
-261 IETPLVKALYG
+261 
-272 VSLESLA
+272 
-279 KSNTDRIHP
+279 
-288 DPSVFIDEE
+288 
-297 DKRSLSGEYPDYP
+297 
-310 YYVARGTN
+310 
-318 GLPYL
+318 
-323 KVVHSNSP
+323 
-331 GATGG
+331 
-336 EKVLCGNRVSQM
+336 M

-368 LELTVQIGKELLAQN
+368 LELTVQIGKELLTQN

-393 VQELKTTNENRAQL
+393 EQELKTTNENRAQL

-443 LLQRKVKQLEDE
+443 LLQRKVKLLEDE

-510 LQHEQIISLTGRLAD
+510 LQHEQIISLTGRLAE

-566 EVLNLLQEAQEQL
+566 EVLNLLQETQEQL

-705 GNGSGVSNA
+705 GSNA
-714 GITTMTHS
+714 AITTMTHS

-731 TMYGGGGGSSLGGR
+731 TMYGGGSSLGGR

-808 QPAGIPLG
+808 QPTGIPLG

-833 LSSSSAAGNGQWRLP
+833 LSSSATGNGQWRLP

-892 DELGLQTYSLSD
+892 DDLGLQTYSLSD

-955 MTSECPTRQPTAP
+955 MASECPTRQPTAP

-1052 KRFVASTGGQHSS
+1052 KRFAASTSFTGGTHSS
-1065 ADPADRPSRIMT
+1065 ADPADRPSRIMS

-1158 QQQQA
+1158 QHHQQQHP

-1220 RTKDTTSGASSAAT
+1220 RTRETTNGSSGAA
-1234 NTNTASPTT
+1234 NTASPTT
-1243 AARLKQMQRQKSRRN
+1243 AARHKQMQRQKSRRN

-1291 SKATGKTGGNN
+1291 SKSTAKTTTSTGA
-1302 NTGGSGKDSRSKQ
+1302 SGKESRKQ
-1315 QSTATAA
+1315 QSTASAV
-1322 APAVKEES
+1322 APSTTVKEES

>member
-1 MSTVPP
+1 
-7 VVDTTD
+7 
-13 SSAIRESVSA
+13 
-23 AAFAVRNATADEDE
+23 
-37 VYRKLFSSEPLADV
+37 
-51 GGQSGN
+51 
-57 GFVNSTP
+57 
-64 LRPGDARS
+64 
-72 RASGVGRA
+72 
-80 SSLSSLIGAASA
+80 
-92 DEYQGGLLADEAT
+92 
-105 EPASISSRPSDSS
+105 
-118 RGFQNTFTVL
+118 
-128 ERHLQSKH
+128 
-136 FQFRQLRRF
+136 
-145 LQYNES
+145 
-151 NQTPVFCNVPPSL
+151 
-164 NDSSNYL
+164 
-171 RSISE
+171 
-176 ESGSNATVITSG
+176 
-188 ASEGEAP
+188 
-195 SADATRRR
+195 
-203 SSLGRAR
+203 
-210 ALFHSSSGSVEESEQ
+210 
-225 EPPSFLELELEA
+225 
-237 SDRMRR
+237 
-243 MRERLGGSVPD
+243 
-254 LQRSCES
+254 
-261 IETPLVKALYG
+261 
-272 VSLESLA
+272 
-279 KSNTDRIHP
+279 
-288 DPSVFIDEE
+288 
-297 DKRSLSGEYPDYP
+297 
-310 YYVARGTN
+310 
-318 GLPYL
+318 
-323 KVVHSNSP
+323 
-331 GATGG
+331 
-336 EKVLCGNRVSQM
+336 M

-690 PRMAPYVYPGLGGTT
+690 PRMAP
-705 GNGSGVSNA
+705 
-714 GITTMTHS
+714 
-722 YKSGSSVYS
+722 GSSVYS

-1134 SGRGRSPMAQLT
+1134 SGRGP
-1146 SLKHMQDQRRKA
+1146 

-1203 MSSDSDSSSV
+1203 MSFDSDSSSV

-1291 SKATGKTGGNN
+1291 SKATGKTGGNSS
-1302 NTGGSGKDSRSKQ
+1302 TGG
-1315 QSTATAA
+1315 T
-1322 APAVKEES
+1322 PAVKEES

>member
-1 MSTVPP
+1 MLSRAAKVFRKKRTKNCSANHEDDGVENETNVSETETDPDDRSYQSEPVPSDGEVSEAASSIASTVSYPRRSKRQNRSPKSITNRNP
-7 VVDTTD
+7 VANETNGN
-13 SSAIRESVSA
+13 SRSVVAS
-23 AAFAVRNATADEDE
+23 TS
-37 VYRKLFSSEPLADV
+37 LFSV
-51 GGQSGN
+51 
-57 GFVNSTP
+57 
-64 LRPGDARS
+64 LRRARS
-72 RASGVGRA
+72 RSRSTSMSVQLTPNAEDSADRQQP
-80 SSLSSLIGAASA
+80 SSSAKLSTSKSTLSSTSDHCANGDGTGVLSRRQQHREVPETRPTRRL
-92 DEYQGGLLADEAT
+92 DEPPPTDNVGSGNALAVGNGD
-105 EPASISSRPSDSS
+105 
-118 RGFQNTFTVL
+118 G
-128 ERHLQSKH
+128 K
-136 FQFRQLRRF
+136 
-145 LQYNES
+145 
-151 NQTPVFCNVPPSL
+151 
-164 NDSSNYL
+164 
-171 RSISE
+171 
-176 ESGSNATVITSG
+176 SG
-188 ASEGEAP
+188 AGVVG
-195 SADATRRR
+195 
-203 SSLGRAR
+203 LG
-210 ALFHSSSGSVEESEQ
+210 
-225 EPPSFLELELEA
+225 
-237 SDRMRR
+237 D
-243 MRERLGGSVPD
+243 
-254 LQRSCES
+254 
-261 IETPLVKALYG
+261 VK
-272 VSLESLA
+272 S
-279 KSNTDRIHP
+279 
-288 DPSVFIDEE
+288 
-297 DKRSLSGEYPDYP
+297 
-310 YYVARGTN
+310 
-318 GLPYL
+318 
-323 KVVHSNSP
+323 
-331 GATGG
+331 

-348 TRAYDDIDAVTR
+348 TRTYDDIDAVTR

-383 THLENRVAEL
+383 TQLENRVTEL
-393 VQELKTTNENRAQL
+393 EQELRSTNENLAQL
-407 SHELHQKIELIGIL
+407 SHELHQKNELIGIL
-421 TNDADDTSENVTP
+421 TNDADDSSENVTP

-455 NKSLRTETA
+455 NRSLRTEAA
-464 QLVKETDECEEQERR
+464 QLVQETDECEEQERK

-510 LQHEQIISLTGRLAD
+510 LQHEQIISLTSRLAE
-525 AEIRLHQLT
+525 AEIRLHQVT

-542 LLSITKENQ
+542 LLCITKENQ
-551 NLLAGELAEFKLRYQ
+551 NLLAGELAEFKVRYQ
-566 EVLNLLQEAQEQL
+566 EVLSLLQETQEQL

-591 SSLIPGITGMP
+591 SSLIPGITMP
-602 AAPDSLQSE
+602 AAPDSLQCE

-626 IDSVRGGI
+626 IESVRGI
-634 GGGGSMMGGM
+634 GLGGGSQ
-644 MTGSQQQVPAYR
+644 TAVPSYR
-656 KVFETVRSASRANPN
+656 KVFETVRSATRANPN
-671 GFSDSFSQLG
+671 GFSDSFGSTLG

-690 PRMAPYVYPGLGGTT
+690 PRMAPYVYPGLGSGALGNSNSSTSAAAPTT
-705 GNGSGVSNA
+705 L
-714 GITTMTHS
+714 THA
-722 YKSGSSVYS
+722 YKGGSSLYS
-731 TMYGGGGGSSLGGR
+731 TMYTGGATSSLGGR
-745 TYSRESL
+745 SYSRESL
-752 TADSEDGYPGPAQT
+752 VTDSEDGYPGPAQT

-808 QPAGIPLG
+808 QPSGMPLG

-833 LSSSSAAGNGQWRLP
+833 LSSTQWRLP

-904 VEEDEDTEDHPGKR
+904 VEEDEEEQPGKR

-955 MTSECPTRQPTAP
+955 MASECPSRQPTAP

-979 SCSTFSVNMGLASML
+979 SCSTFSVNLGLASML

-1007 NTPAGPNYSPT
+1007 NTPAGPNFSPT

-1038 LLSGLLASTADILR
+1038 LLSGLLASGADILR
-1052 KRFVASTGGQHSS
+1052 KRFAATNS
-1065 ADPADRPSRIMT
+1065 ADGEGARSSGIATNVSGSGIPGERSARIIT

-1109 LPPQHPPGISPL
+1109 LPAQHPPGISPL
-1121 ALHGTSAL
+1121 ALHGSSAL
-1129 YTAAA
+1129 YT
-1134 SGRGRSPMAQLT
+1134 STGRGRSPMAQLT
-1146 SLKHMQDQRRKA
+1146 SLKHLQDQRRK
-1158 QQQQA
+1158 QQQQHQQQ
-1163 DDLVTIDKETIKAVL
+1163 DELLIDKETIKAVL

-1186 LKSMASSSGA
+1186 LKSMASSGISSSA
-1196 SSGISTA
+1196 DMSSSSSGY
-1203 MSSDSDSSSV
+1203 SDSDNSSV
-1213 ASFDSEP
+1213 ASDQSEQVH
-1220 RTKDTTSGASSAAT
+1220 RVTKDSSATVSA
-1234 NTNTASPTT
+1234 AAAPSSSSPTT

-1272 GTVNGSSRPGVRP
+1272 GTVNGSSGSRVPGVRP
-1285 DLGTVG
+1285 DLGTVSGGKSNSTNKQTSAAGKIG
-1291 SKATGKTGGNN
+1291 SAA
-1302 NTGGSGKDSRSKQ
+1302 KDHRRSEQ
-1315 QSTATAA
+1315 QQQ
-1322 APAVKEES
+1322 PPPVKEES

>member
-1 MSTVPP
+1 MTL
-7 VVDTTD
+7 VD
-13 SSAIRESVSA
+13 S
-23 AAFAVRNATADEDE
+23 
-37 VYRKLFSSEPLADV
+37 PL
-51 GGQSGN
+51 
-57 GFVNSTP
+57 T
-64 LRPGDARS
+64 
-72 RASGVGRA
+72 
-80 SSLSSLIGAASA
+80 
-92 DEYQGGLLADEAT
+92 
-105 EPASISSRPSDSS
+105 
-118 RGFQNTFTVL
+118 
-128 ERHLQSKH
+128 
-136 FQFRQLRRF
+136 
-145 LQYNES
+145 
-151 NQTPVFCNVPPSL
+151 
-164 NDSSNYL
+164 
-171 RSISE
+171 
-176 ESGSNATVITSG
+176 
-188 ASEGEAP
+188 
-195 SADATRRR
+195 
-203 SSLGRAR
+203 
-210 ALFHSSSGSVEESEQ
+210 
-225 EPPSFLELELEA
+225 
-237 SDRMRR
+237 
-243 MRERLGGSVPD
+243 
-254 LQRSCES
+254 
-261 IETPLVKALYG
+261 KALYG
-272 VSLESLA
+272 ISLESLA
-279 KSNTDRIHP
+279 RTNTGRVHT

-297 DKRSLSGEYPDYP
+297 EDRRSLSGEYPDYP
-310 YYVARGTN
+310 YYVARGAD
-318 GLPYL
+318 GLSYL
-323 KVVHSNSP
+323 KVVRSSVT
-331 GATGG
+331 A

-368 LELTVQIGKELLAQN
+368 LELTVQIGKELLTQN

-393 VQELKTTNENRAQL
+393 EQELKGTNENLAQL
-407 SHELHQKIELIGIL
+407 SHELHQKNELIGIL

-443 LLQRKVKQLEDE
+443 LLQRKVKHLEEE

-464 QLVKETDECEEQERR
+464 QLVKETDECEEQERK

-510 LQHEQIISLTGRLAD
+510 LQHEQIISLTGRLSE

-551 NLLAGELAEFKLRYQ
+551 NLLAGELSEFKLRYQ
-566 EVLNLLQEAQEQL
+566 EVLNLLQETQEQL
-579 RRQRKRSQPLAR
+579 RRQRKRAQPLAR
-591 SSLIPGITGMP
+591 SSLIPGITALAGG
-602 AAPDSLQSE
+602 APDSLQSE

-626 IDSVRGGI
+626 IDSVRGGML
-634 GGGGSMMGGM
+634 GGVGGVGG
-644 MTGSQQQVPAYR
+644 QQQVPSYR
-656 KVFETVRSASRANPN
+656 KVFETVRTASRANPN

-690 PRMAPYVYPGLGGTT
+690 PRMAPYVYPGLGG
-705 GNGSGVSNA
+705 NSANA
-714 GITTMTHS
+714 GASHTTMAHS
-722 YKSGSSVYS
+722 YLSGGGGGSSVYS
-731 TMYGGGGGSSLGGR
+731 TMYGGGSSLGGR
-745 TYSRESL
+745 SYSRESL
-752 TADSEDGYPGPAQT
+752 TADSDDGYPGTGQQP

-808 QPAGIPLG
+808 QPSGMPLG

-833 LSSSSAAGNGQWRLP
+833 LSSAATGGGNSSSQWRLP

-904 VEEDEDTEDHPGKR
+904 VEEDEDAEDHPGKR

-955 MTSECPTRQPTAP
+955 MASECPSRQPTAP

-979 SCSTFSVNMGLASML
+979 SCSTFSVNLGLASML

-1007 NTPAGPNYSPT
+1007 NTPAGPNFSPT

-1038 LLSGLLASTADILR
+1038 LLSGLLASGADILR
-1052 KRFVASTGGQHSS
+1052 KRFAASTSNSSGGPGPS
-1065 ADPADRPSRIMT
+1065 DPTDRASRVIS

-1121 ALHGTSAL
+1121 ALHGSSAM
-1129 YTAAA
+1129 YSTA
-1134 SGRGRSPMAQLT
+1134 STGRGRSPMAQLT
-1146 SLKHMQDQRRKA
+1146 SLKHLQDQRRKHQQQ

-1163 DDLVTIDKETIKAVL
+1163 DDETVLIDKRTIKAVL
-1178 TKGLSHDS
+1178 SKGLSHDS

-1213 ASFDSEP
+1213 ASNDSDRP
-1220 RTKDTTSGASSAAT
+1220 SPAA
-1234 NTNTASPTT
+1234 TASPTT

-1258 LLNGANGGSQRPDL
+1258 LMNGANGGTQRPDL
-1272 GTVNGSSRPGVRP
+1272 GTVNGASTGRTGVRP

-1291 SKATGKTGGNN
+1291 GNKPSSAGSKSTSNQ
-1302 NTGGSGKDSRSKQ
+1302 GKDTRKETQ
-1315 QSTATAA
+1315 QAAAA
-1322 APAVKEES
+1322 APKEES
-1330 RSLGQSVYGTISSLL
+1330 TRSLGQSVYGTISSLL

>member
-1 MSTVPP
+1 M
-7 VVDTTD
+7 
-13 SSAIRESVSA
+13 
-23 AAFAVRNATADEDE
+23 
-37 VYRKLFSSEPLADV
+37 
-51 GGQSGN
+51 
-57 GFVNSTP
+57 
-64 LRPGDARS
+64 
-72 RASGVGRA
+72 
-80 SSLSSLIGAASA
+80 
-92 DEYQGGLLADEAT
+92 
-105 EPASISSRPSDSS
+105 
-118 RGFQNTFTVL
+118 
-128 ERHLQSKH
+128 
-136 FQFRQLRRF
+136 
-145 LQYNES
+145 
-151 NQTPVFCNVPPSL
+151 
-164 NDSSNYL
+164 
-171 RSISE
+171 
-176 ESGSNATVITSG
+176 
-188 ASEGEAP
+188 
-195 SADATRRR
+195 
-203 SSLGRAR
+203 
-210 ALFHSSSGSVEESEQ
+210 
-225 EPPSFLELELEA
+225 
-237 SDRMRR
+237 
-243 MRERLGGSVPD
+243 
-254 LQRSCES
+254 
-261 IETPLVKALYG
+261 
-272 VSLESLA
+272 
-279 KSNTDRIHP
+279 
-288 DPSVFIDEE
+288 
-297 DKRSLSGEYPDYP
+297 
-310 YYVARGTN
+310 
-318 GLPYL
+318 
-323 KVVHSNSP
+323 
-331 GATGG
+331 
-336 EKVLCGNRVSQM
+336 
-348 TRAYDDIDAVTR
+348 
-360 LLEEKEKD
+360 
-368 LELTVQIGKELLAQN
+368 
-383 THLENRVAEL
+383 
-393 VQELKTTNENRAQL
+393 
-407 SHELHQKIELIGIL
+407 
-421 TNDADDTSENVTP
+421 
-434 TASKSINLE
+434 
-443 LLQRKVKQLEDE
+443 
-455 NKSLRTETA
+455 
-464 QLVKETDECEEQERR
+464 
-479 LMADIANQLT
+479 
-489 TANSEFDGL
+489 
-498 NLELERLKEENR
+498 ELERLKEENR

-705 GNGSGVSNA
+705 GNGSGGSNA

-1018 VTPCNSPD
+1018 VTPCNSPGKYESFLIPSNWILKLIFSYSTRWFTHSFNVSGTAAPIRAARLD
-1026 GSPTRSMSPEPP
+1026 GRHPAQAVRRLDRRPAQFRRSGRSSIENNDPQQGRTVAAGKE
-1038 LLSGLLASTADILR
+1038 SASLDQDHG
-1052 KRFVASTGGQHSS
+1052 KGGKHR
-1065 ADPADRPSRIMT
+1065 AGEHYA
-1077 RNKVALSRLEK
+1077 
-1088 KALRSIKIMEK
+1088 
-1099 VESIG
+1099 
-1104 LENIM
+1104 
-1109 LPPQHPPGISPL
+1109 
-1121 ALHGTSAL
+1121 
-1129 YTAAA
+1129 TAAA
-1134 SGRGRSPMAQLT
+1134 STGYQ
-1146 SLKHMQDQRRKA
+1146 
-1158 QQQQA
+1158 
-1163 DDLVTIDKETIKAVL
+1163 
-1178 TKGLSHDS
+1178 
-1186 LKSMASSSGA
+1186 
-1196 SSGISTA
+1196 
-1203 MSSDSDSSSV
+1203 
-1213 ASFDSEP
+1213 
-1220 RTKDTTSGASSAAT
+1220 SAC
-1234 NTNTASPTT
+1234 P
-1243 AARLKQMQRQKSRRN
+1243 ARHLGPLHGSRVR
-1258 LLNGANGGSQRPDL
+1258 
-1272 GTVNGSSRPGVRP
+1272 SRP
-1285 DLGTVG
+1285 
-1291 SKATGKTGGNN
+1291 
-1302 NTGGSGKDSRSKQ
+1302 
-1315 QSTATAA
+1315 
-1322 APAVKEES
+1322 
-1330 RSLGQSVYGTISSLL
+1330 
-1345 FGRKGGLL
+1345 

>member
-13 SSAIRESVSA
+13 SGVIRGNVA
-23 AAFAVRNATADEDE
+23 AAVFAVRNATVDEEE
-37 VYRKLFSSEPLADV
+37 VYRKLFSSDPPWHEGGDDA
-51 GGQSGN
+51 GGQNSK
-57 GFVNSTP
+57 GFLNST
-64 LRPGDARS
+64 LIREHPGDIRSSS
-72 RASGVGRA
+72 RARETD
-80 SSLSSLIGAASA
+80 SLSSSLIGTGAS
-92 DEYQGGLLADEAT
+92 DDDYKGGLLAVVDDA

-151 NQTPVFCNVPPSL
+151 SQTPVFCNVPPSL

-176 ESGSNATVITSG
+176 ESGSSSTVTSIS
-188 ASEGEAP
+188 SEAEGTSP
-195 SADATRRR
+195 NQIRR
-203 SSLGRAR
+203 SSDSGAKT
-210 ALFHSSSGSVEESEQ
+210 LFHNSSDEENDR
-225 EPPSFLELELEA
+225 PSFLELELEA
-237 SDRMRR
+237 SDRLRR
-243 MRERLGGSVPD
+243 LRERLGGSVPD

-261 IETPLVKALYG
+261 IDSPLVKALYG

-279 KSNTDRIHP
+279 KQNTDRVHP
-288 DPSVFIDEE
+288 DPSVFIEEE

-310 YYVARGTN
+310 YYVARGSN
-318 GLPYL
+318 GLAYL
-323 KVVHSNSP
+323 KVVHNTSS
-331 GATGG
+331 GSGTAG

-393 VQELKTTNENRAQL
+393 EQELKTTNENRAQL

-510 LQHEQIISLTGRLAD
+510 LQHEQIISLTGRLAE
-525 AEIRLHQLT
+525 AEIRLHQMT

-566 EVLNLLQEAQEQL
+566 EVLNLLQETQEQL

-591 SSLIPGITGMP
+591 SSLIPGITGMA

-626 IDSVRGGI
+626 IDSVRGG
-634 GGGGSMMGGM
+634 GLGGGSMMGGLM
-644 MTGSQQQVPAYR
+644 SGSGAQQQLPGYR

-690 PRMAPYVYPGLGGTT
+690 PRMAPYVYPGLGGTA
-705 GNGSGVSNA
+705 GNGSGNA
-714 GITTMTHS
+714 GIMTMTHS

-731 TMYGGGGGSSLGGR
+731 TMYGGGSSLGGR
-745 TYSRESL
+745 SYSRESL
-752 TADSEDGYPGPAQT
+752 TADSDDGYPGPAQT

-808 QPAGIPLG
+808 QPTGIPLG

-833 LSSSSAAGNGQWRLP
+833 LSSSATGSGNGQWRLP

-1007 NTPAGPNYSPT
+1007 NTPAGPNFSPT

-1052 KRFVASTGGQHSS
+1052 KRFTASTGS
-1065 ADPADRPSRIMT
+1065 AAHGSATDPADRPSRIIS

-1134 SGRGRSPMAQLT
+1134 TGRGRSPMAQLT
-1146 SLKHMQDQRRKA
+1146 SLKHLRK
-1158 QQQQA
+1158 QQQHQ

-1220 RTKDTTSGASSAAT
+1220 RTKETMGSSVAA
-1234 NTNTASPTT
+1234 TASPTT

-1272 GTVNGSSRPGVRP
+1272 GTVNGSNRPGVRP
-1285 DLGTVG
+1285 DLGTVANKPTA
-1291 SKATGKTGGNN
+1291 KAAS
-1302 NTGGSGKDSRSKQ
+1302 GGSGKDGRKNQ
-1315 QSTATAA
+1315 QQQLAAA
-1322 APAVKEES
+1322 APSSTTAPQTTAKEES

>member
-1 MSTVPP
+1 MCIIKNSLCTEQYQSKLAASQCGARIPLSPNTQATIEKHLPGLPSKRLLMQQASKITEKRDVGCITEVCSTDDLPEVEIFSLLEEQIPRYKIRA
-7 VVDTTD
+7 DTTTTFGGYENQD
-13 SSAIRESVSA
+13 WFVQYPALPIPTEGLGLTTEQTREA
-23 AAFAVRNATADEDE
+23 LN
-37 VYRKLFSSEPLADV
+37 Y
-51 GGQSGN
+51 
-57 GFVNSTP
+57 
-64 LRPGDARS
+64 
-72 RASGVGRA
+72 
-80 SSLSSLIGAASA
+80 
-92 DEYQGGLLADEAT
+92 
-105 EPASISSRPSDSS
+105 
-118 RGFQNTFTVL
+118 
-128 ERHLQSKH
+128 
-136 FQFRQLRRF
+136 F
-145 LQYNES
+145 L
-151 NQTPVFCNVPPSL
+151 
-164 NDSSNYL
+164 
-171 RSISE
+171 
-176 ESGSNATVITSG
+176 
-188 ASEGEAP
+188 
-195 SADATRRR
+195 
-203 SSLGRAR
+203 
-210 ALFHSSSGSVEESEQ
+210 
-225 EPPSFLELELEA
+225 
-237 SDRMRR
+237 
-243 MRERLGGSVPD
+243 
-254 LQRSCES
+254 
-261 IETPLVKALYG
+261 
-272 VSLESLA
+272 
-279 KSNTDRIHP
+279 
-288 DPSVFIDEE
+288 
-297 DKRSLSGEYPDYP
+297 
-310 YYVARGTN
+310 
-318 GLPYL
+318 
-323 KVVHSNSP
+323 
-331 GATGG
+331 
-336 EKVLCGNRVSQM
+336 LCGNRVSQM

-393 VQELKTTNENRAQL
+393 EQELKTTNENRAQL

-510 LQHEQIISLTGRLAD
+510 LQHEQIISLTGRLAE

-566 EVLNLLQEAQEQL
+566 EVLNLLQETQEQL

-626 IDSVRGGI
+626 IDSVRGVGL
-634 GGGGSMMGGM
+634 GGGSMMGGLM
-644 MTGSQQQVPAYR
+644 SGSGAQQQLPGYR

-690 PRMAPYVYPGLGGTT
+690 PRMAPYVYPGLGGAT
-705 GNGSGVSNA
+705 GHASGNA

-731 TMYGGGGGSSLGGR
+731 TMYGGGSSLGGR
-745 TYSRESL
+745 SYSRESL

-808 QPAGIPLG
+808 QPTGIPLG

-833 LSSSSAAGNGQWRLP
+833 LSSSATGSGNGQWRLP

-955 MTSECPTRQPTAP
+955 MASECPTRQPTAP

-1007 NTPAGPNYSPT
+1007 NTPAGPNFSPT

-1052 KRFVASTGGQHSS
+1052 KRFSASTSVASGS
-1065 ADPADRPSRIMT
+1065 AAHGSATDPADRPSRIIS

-1129 YTAAA
+1129 YTAA
-1134 SGRGRSPMAQLT
+1134 STGRGRSPMAQLT
-1146 SLKHMQDQRRKA
+1146 SLKHLRK
-1158 QQQQA
+1158 QQQHQ

-1213 ASFDSEP
+1213 ASFESEP
-1220 RTKDTTSGASSAAT
+1220 RTKETMASSGA
-1234 NTNTASPTT
+1234 TASPTT

-1272 GTVNGSSRPGVRP
+1272 GTVNGSNRPGVRP

-1291 SKATGKTGGNN
+1291 NKQTAKT
-1302 NTGGSGKDSRSKQ
+1302 TSSGSGKDGRKQ
-1315 QSTATAA
+1315 QQLAA
-1322 APAVKEES
+1322 APSTTVASQTTAKEES

>member
-1 MSTVPP
+1 MSTVPA

-13 SSAIRESVSA
+13 SSVIRGSVAA
-23 AAFAVRNATADEDE
+23 AAFAVRNATVDEEE
-37 VYRKLFSSEPLADV
+37 VYRKLFSNEAQWQDNAGEQNSK
-51 GGQSGN
+51 
-57 GFVNSTP
+57 GFLNST
-64 LRPGDARS
+64 LIRECPGDVRSTSQARE
-72 RASGVGRA
+72 AN
-80 SSLSSLIGAASA
+80 SLSSSLIGIGAS
-92 DEYQGGLLADEAT
+92 DGDYKGGLLAEVDDA
-105 EPASISSRPSDSS
+105 EPASISNRPSDSS

-128 ERHLQSKH
+128 ERHLHSKH

-176 ESGSNATVITSG
+176 ESGSSSTGISISSDADGTSPSQVRRASDSG
-188 ASEGEAP
+188 AKAHFHN
-195 SADATRRR
+195 
-203 SSLGRAR
+203 SSDEDDVHDR
-210 ALFHSSSGSVEESEQ
+210 
-225 EPPSFLELELEA
+225 PSFLELELEA
-237 SDRMRR
+237 SDRLRR
-243 MRERLGGSVPD
+243 LRERLGGSVPD
-254 LQRSCES
+254 LQRSSETVES
-261 IETPLVKALYG
+261 PLVKALYG

-279 KSNTDRIHP
+279 KNNTDRVHP
-288 DPSVFIDEE
+288 DPSVFIEDE

-310 YYVARGTN
+310 YYVARGSN

-323 KVVHSNSP
+323 KVVHNSS
-331 GATGG
+331 GTGTAG

-393 VQELKTTNENRAQL
+393 EQELKTTNENRAQL

-510 LQHEQIISLTGRLAD
+510 LQHEQIISLTGRLAE

-566 EVLNLLQEAQEQL
+566 EVLNLLQETQEQL

-626 IDSVRGGI
+626 IDSVRGVGL
-634 GGGGSMMGGM
+634 GGGSMMGGLM
-644 MTGSQQQVPAYR
+644 SGSGAQQQLPGYR

-690 PRMAPYVYPGLGGTT
+690 PRMAPYVYPGLGGAT
-705 GNGSGVSNA
+705 GHASGNA

-731 TMYGGGGGSSLGGR
+731 TMYGGGSSLGGR
-745 TYSRESL
+745 SYSRESL

-808 QPAGIPLG
+808 QPTGIPLG

-833 LSSSSAAGNGQWRLP
+833 LSSSATGSGNGQWRLP

-955 MTSECPTRQPTAP
+955 MASECPTRQPTAP

-1007 NTPAGPNYSPT
+1007 NTPAGPNFSPT

-1052 KRFVASTGGQHSS
+1052 KRFSASTSVASGS
-1065 ADPADRPSRIMT
+1065 AAHGSATDPADRPSRIIS

-1129 YTAAA
+1129 YTAA
-1134 SGRGRSPMAQLT
+1134 STGRGRSPMAQLT
-1146 SLKHMQDQRRKA
+1146 SLKHLRK
-1158 QQQQA
+1158 QQQHQ

-1213 ASFDSEP
+1213 ASFESEP
-1220 RTKDTTSGASSAAT
+1220 RTKETMASSGA
-1234 NTNTASPTT
+1234 TASPTT

-1272 GTVNGSSRPGVRP
+1272 GTVNGSNRPGVRP

-1291 SKATGKTGGNN
+1291 NKQTAKT
-1302 NTGGSGKDSRSKQ
+1302 TSSGSGKDGRKQ
-1315 QSTATAA
+1315 QQLAA
-1322 APAVKEES
+1322 APSTTVASQTTAKEES